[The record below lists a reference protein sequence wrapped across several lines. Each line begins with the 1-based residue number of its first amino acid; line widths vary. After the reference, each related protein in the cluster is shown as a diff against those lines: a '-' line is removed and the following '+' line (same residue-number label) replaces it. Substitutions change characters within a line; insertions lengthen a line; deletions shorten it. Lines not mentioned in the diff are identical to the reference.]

1 MALSSLGG
9 DEVGVVFGR
18 LGNPLE
24 QWLAVDFGSASVGL
38 RALTQALTH
47 ELKAEH
53 EVAAALCHKVGLRSC
68 KELREATRI
77 AWFNKGLSAADL
89 ATLGTLGSVL
99 SALEVLC
106 LSEPTASPDGVQR
119 LAERLGAGALP
130 SVTSLN
136 LVYMDV
142 GDAGASALA
151 DALNRGAMPRL
162 KYLDLSS
169 TAIGDAGLVALAP
182 ALRRLPALKSL
193 CLSNNPIGD
202 EGIAALVAPPPPAG
216 ALPLPTGV
224 LTTLEDLDL
233 GWTQIANAGC
243 ADLVAALDSGAL
255 PALEKLRLCTYTHA
269 GPAAEAAV
277 QEALRRRVG
286 PA

>member
-1 MALSSLGG
+1 MALTSLGG

-89 ATLGTLGSVL
+89 ATLGKLGSVL
-99 SALEVLC
+99 PALEK
-106 LSEPTASPDGVQR
+106 LSLYEKKAGGTGPDGVQR
-119 LAERLGAGALP
+119 LAAGLGVGALP
-130 SVTSLN
+130 SVTTFATYN
-136 LVYMDV
+136 VIV

-151 DALNRGAMPRL
+151 AALGRGALPQL
-162 KYLDLSS
+162 TSLSL
-169 TAIGDAGLVALAP
+169 TNAAIGDAGLIALAP
-182 ALRRLPALKSL
+182 ALRQLPTLEYL
-193 CLSNNPIGD
+193 DLSQNPLGD
-202 EGIAALVAPPPPAG
+202 EGLAALLAPPPPAG
-216 ALPLPTGV
+216 ALSAPAGGLARLNGLLLSRTRIS
-224 LTTLEDLDL
+224 D
-233 GWTQIANAGC
+233 AGC
-243 ADLVAALDSGAL
+243 AALACALESGAL
-255 PALEKLRLCTYTHA
+255 SARLKSLNLTGISASTE
-269 GPAAEAAV
+269 P
-277 QEALRRRVG
+277 
-286 PA
+286 